1 MRKTGRH
8 TFVIDGNYFLFRTL
22 YVLPRKSKKTEMLAT
37 DEDAIVFMRKLA
49 TDFAYQIRLFEG
61 LIDKVVWTID
71 SRSWRKDFYP
81 DAEYKGNRKQDS
93 SINWKNFSK
102 VTEEFTQLLIKQGVI
117 YSKVNGAEGDDLM
130 YAWNTESL
138 ANDKSVIMFTGDK
151 DLVQLVNRSKN
162 NNTHTILFSPA
173 HKKLYTYQGFS
184 EWMDSQTEE
193 EQSDDIFDVL
203 KVSASPEA
211 QSKKLLSSII
221 AKKKVSVIEVDPEEF
236 RFRKVLTGDSGDNVP
251 PAYWH
256 TSTTNGKTRRYGVS
270 ESKATAIIDEFKLKH
285 GTLSHMYLYE
295 DGYITDLANIL
306 IKHMKAKHMSREQII
321 TNLKSNVNLMVLSSH
336 TIPEGILDE
345 MFKSVESQ
353 INVNELVLPNVSTMK
368 KIVEGTKYDGDDNS
382 AFKAS
387 FFKGESDDD
396 ADNMSFITNKK
407 TKGKIF

>member
-117 YSKVNGAEGDDLM
+117 YSKINGAEGDDLM

-138 ANDKSVIMFTGDK
+138 ANDKSVIMFTGDR
-151 DLVQLVNRSKN
+151 DLVQLVNRSQTN
-162 NNTHTILFSPA
+162 STHTILFSPA
-173 HKKLYTYQGFS
+173 HKKMYTYQGFS
-184 EWMDSQTEE
+184 EWLTTEDE
-193 EQSDDIFDVL
+193 VSSKDIFDVL

-256 TSTTNGKTRRYGVS
+256 TSTKNGKTRRYGVS
-270 ESKATAIIDEFKLKH
+270 EGKATAIIDEFKLKH

-306 IKHMKAKHMSREQII
+306 IRHMKAKHMSREQII

>member
-22 YVLPRKSKKTEMLAT
+22 YVLPRKSKKAEMLGT

-49 TDFAYQIRLFEG
+49 TDFAYQIRLFDG

-81 DAEYKGNRKQDS
+81 DAEYKGNRKQDT

-117 YSKVNGAEGDDLM
+117 YSKIDGAEGDDLM

-138 ANDKSVIMFTGDK
+138 ANDKSVIMFTGDR
-151 DLVQLVNRSKN
+151 DLVQLVNRSKTN
-162 NNTHTILFSPA
+162 STHTILFSPA
-173 HKKLYTYQGFS
+173 HKKMYTYQGFS
-184 EWMDSQTEE
+184 EWLITKEDETSK
-193 EQSDDIFDVL
+193 DIFDVL
-203 KVSASPEA
+203 KSSSSAES
-211 QSKKLLSSII
+211 QSKKLLSNII
-221 AKKKVSVIEVDPEEF
+221 SKKKVSIIEVDPEEF

-256 TSTTNGKTRRYGVS
+256 ISKSKNGKSRRY
-270 ESKATAIIDEFKLKH
+270 KATAIINEFKEKH

-306 IKHMKAKHMSREQII
+306 IRHMKAKHMSREQII
-321 TNLKSNVNLMVLSSH
+321 INLKSNVNLMVLSSH

-353 INVNELVLPNVSTMK
+353 ININELVLPNVSTMK

-387 FFKGESDDD
+387 FFKGDDSDDNTD
-396 ADNMSFITNKK
+396 MSFITNKK

>member
-22 YVLPRKSKKTEMLAT
+22 YVLPRKSKKSEMLGT
-37 DEDAIVFMRKLA
+37 DEDATVFMRKLA

-93 SINWKNFSK
+93 SINWANFSK

-151 DLVQLVNRSKN
+151 DLVQLVNRSQN

-184 EWMDSQTEE
+184 EWLTTEE
-193 EQSDDIFDVL
+193 TETSTDLFDVL
-203 KVSASPEA
+203 KTSSSPES

-221 AKKKVSVIEVDPEEF
+221 SKKKVSVVEVDPEDF

-256 TSTTNGKTRRYGVS
+256 ISTPKNGKPRRYGIS
-270 ESKATAIIDEFKLKH
+270 ETKAGAIIQEFKDKH
-285 GTLSHMYLYE
+285 GSLSHMYLYE

-306 IKHMKAKHMSREQII
+306 IRHMKAKHMSREQII
-321 TNLKSNVNLMVLSSH
+321 SNLKSNVNLMVLSSH

-345 MFKSVESQ
+345 MFQSVESQ
-353 INVNELVLPNVSTMK
+353 ININELVLPNVSTMK
-368 KIVEGTKYDGDDNS
+368 KLVEGTKHDGDDNS

-387 FFKGESDDD
+387 FFKGDSDDSD
-396 ADNMSFITNKK
+396 DMSFITNKT

>member
-22 YVLPRKSKKTEMLAT
+22 YVLPRKSKKAEMLGT
-37 DEDAIVFMRKLA
+37 EEDTKVFMRKLA

-61 LIDKVVWTID
+61 LIDKVVWTQD

-93 SINWKNFSK
+93 SINWANFSK

-117 YSKVNGAEGDDLM
+117 YSKVDGAEGDDLM
-130 YAWNTESL
+130 YAWNTECL
-138 ANDKSVIMFTGDK
+138 ANDKSVIMFTGDR
-151 DLVQLVNRSKN
+151 DLVQLVNKSTN

-184 EWMDSQTEE
+184 EWLTSEE
-193 EQSDDIFDVL
+193 KETSNDLFDVL
-203 KVSASPEA
+203 KVSSSPES

-221 AKKKVSVIEVDPEEF
+221 SKKKVSVVEVDPEEF

-251 PAYWH
+251 PAYWYV
-256 TSTTNGKTRRYGVS
+256 SKPKNGKSRRYGVS
-270 ESKATAIIDEFKLKH
+270 ESKATAIIAEFKEKH
-285 GTLSHMYLYE
+285 GSLSHMYLYE

-306 IKHMKAKHMSREQII
+306 IRHMKAKHMSREQII
-321 TNLKSNVNLMVLSSH
+321 SNLKSNVNLMVLSSH

-345 MFKSVESQ
+345 MFQSVEST
-353 INVNELVLPNVSTMK
+353 ININELALPNISTMK
-368 KIVEGTKYDGDDNS
+368 KIVGGTKYDGDDNS

-387 FFKGESDDD
+387 FFKGDNDNSDD
-396 ADNMSFITNKK
+396 MSFITNKK

>member
-117 YSKVNGAEGDDLM
+117 YSKIDGAEGDDLM

-138 ANDKSVIMFTGDK
+138 ANDKSVIMFTGDR
-151 DLVQLVNRSKN
+151 DLVQLVNRSQIN
-162 NNTHTILFSPA
+162 STHTILFSPA
-173 HKKLYTYQGFS
+173 HKKMYTYQGFS
-184 EWMDSQTEE
+184 EWLTTEDE
-193 EQSDDIFDVL
+193 VSSKDIFDVL

-270 ESKATAIIDEFKLKH
+270 EGKATAIIDEFKLKH

-353 INVNELVLPNVSTMK
+353 ININELVLPNVSTMK

-387 FFKGESDDD
+387 FFKG
-396 ADNMSFITNKK
+396 DNDNDNDMSFITNKK

>member
-22 YVLPRKSKKTEMLAT
+22 YVLPRKSKKTEMLGT
-37 DEDAIVFMRKLA
+37 DEDATVFMRKLA

-81 DAEYKGNRKQDS
+81 DAEYKGNRKPDT
-93 SINWKNFSK
+93 SINWKNFSR
-102 VTEEFTQLLIKQGVI
+102 VTEEFTQLLVKQGVI

-151 DLVQLVNRSKN
+151 DLVQLVNKSQN

-184 EWMDSQTEE
+184 EWLTTEE
-193 EQSDDIFDVL
+193 TETSTDLFDVL
-203 KVSASPEA
+203 KTSSSPES

-221 AKKKVSVIEVDPEEF
+221 SKKKVSVIEVDPEDF

-256 TSTTNGKTRRYGVS
+256 ISTPKNGNPRRYGIS
-270 ESKATAIIDEFKLKH
+270 EAKAGAIIQEFKDKH
-285 GTLSHMYLYE
+285 GSLSHMYLY
-295 DGYITDLANIL
+295 DNGYITDLANIL
-306 IKHMKAKHMSREQII
+306 IRHMKAKHMSREQII
-321 TNLKSNVNLMVLSSH
+321 SNLKSNVNLMVLSSH

-353 INVNELVLPNVSTMK
+353 INVNELIIPNVSTMK
-368 KIVEGTKYDGDDNS
+368 KLVEGTKYDGDDNS

-387 FFKGESDDD
+387 FFKGDSDESDD
-396 ADNMSFITNKK
+396 MSFITNKT

>member
-22 YVLPRKSKKTEMLAT
+22 YVLPRKSKKAEMLGT
-37 DEDAIVFMRKLA
+37 EEDANVFMRKLA

-81 DAEYKGNRKQDS
+81 EAEYKGNRKQDS
-93 SINWKNFSK
+93 SINWANFSK

-117 YSKVNGAEGDDLM
+117 YSKVDGAEGDDLM
-130 YAWNTESL
+130 YAWNTECL
-138 ANDKSVIMFTGDK
+138 ANNKSVIMFTGDR
-151 DLVQLVNRSKN
+151 DLVQLVNKSQS

-184 EWMDSQTEE
+184 EWLTEE
-193 EQSDDIFDVL
+193 SKEESTDLFDVL
-203 KVSASPEA
+203 KVSSSPEA
-211 QSKKLLSSII
+211 QSKKLLSSVIS
-221 AKKKVSVIEVDPEEF
+221 KKKVSVVEVDPEEF

-256 TSTTNGKTRRYGVS
+256 ISTPKNGKPRRYGIS
-270 ESKATAIIDEFKLKH
+270 EAKASAIITEFKEKH
-285 GTLSHMYLYE
+285 GTLSHMYLYD

-306 IKHMKAKHMSREQII
+306 IRHMKAKHMSREQII
-321 TNLKSNVNLMVLSSH
+321 SNLKSNVNLMVLSSH

-345 MFKSVESQ
+345 MFQSVESQ
-353 INVNELVLPNVSTMK
+353 ININELVLPNVSTMK
-368 KIVEGTKYDGDDNS
+368 RLVAGTKYDTDDNS
-382 AFKAS
+382 AIKSAI
-387 FFKGESDDD
+387 FKGDKDEDSSDF
-396 ADNMSFITNKK
+396 SFITNKK
-407 TKGKIF
+407 SKGKIF

>member
-117 YSKVNGAEGDDLM
+117 YSKINGAEGDDLM

-138 ANDKSVIMFTGDK
+138 ANDKSVIMFTGDR
-151 DLVQLVNRSKN
+151 DLVQLVNRSKTN
-162 NNTHTILFSPA
+162 STHTILFSPA
-173 HKKLYTYQGFS
+173 HKKMYTYQGFS
-184 EWMDSQTEE
+184 EWLTTEE
-193 EQSDDIFDVL
+193 EVSSKDIFDVL
-203 KVSASPEA
+203 KVSSSPEA

-270 ESKATAIIDEFKLKH
+270 EGKATAIIDEFKLKH

-353 INVNELVLPNVSTMK
+353 ININELVLPNVSTMK

-387 FFKGESDDD
+387 FFKGDSDDD
-396 ADNMSFITNKK
+396 NDDMSFITNKK

>member
-22 YVLPRKSKKTEMLAT
+22 YVLPRKSKKSEMLGT
-37 DEDAIVFMRKLA
+37 DEDATVFMRKLA

-81 DAEYKGNRKQDS
+81 EAEYKGNRKQDS
-93 SINWKNFSK
+93 SINWANFSK

-117 YSKVNGAEGDDLM
+117 YSKVDGAEGDDLM

-151 DLVQLVNRSKN
+151 DLVQLVNKNKN

-184 EWMDSQTEE
+184 EWLTTEE
-193 EQSDDIFDVL
+193 KETSTDLFDVL
-203 KVSASPEA
+203 KTSSSPES

-221 AKKKVSVIEVDPEEF
+221 SKKKVSVVEVDPEDF

-256 TSTTNGKTRRYGVS
+256 ISTPKNGNPRRYGIS
-270 ESKATAIIDEFKLKH
+270 EAKAGSIIQEFKDKH
-285 GTLSHMYLYE
+285 GSLSHMYLYE

-306 IKHMKAKHMSREQII
+306 IRHMKAKHMSREQII
-321 TNLKSNVNLMVLSSH
+321 SNIKSNVNLMVLSSH

-345 MFKSVESQ
+345 MFSSVESQ
-353 INVNELVLPNVSTMK
+353 ININELVLPNISTMK
-368 KIVEGTKYDGDDNS
+368 KIVEGTKHDGDDNS

-387 FFKGESDDD
+387 FFKGDNDNSDD
-396 ADNMSFITNKK
+396 MSFITNKK

>member
-22 YVLPRKSKKTEMLAT
+22 YVLPRKSKKAEMLGT

-49 TDFAYQIRLFEG
+49 TDFAYQIRLFDG

-81 DAEYKGNRKQDS
+81 DAEYKGNRKQDT

-117 YSKVNGAEGDDLM
+117 YSKIDGAEGDDLM

-138 ANDKSVIMFTGDK
+138 ANDKSVIMFTGDR
-151 DLVQLVNRSKN
+151 DLVQLVNRSKTN
-162 NNTHTILFSPA
+162 STHTILFSPA
-173 HKKLYTYQGFS
+173 HKKMYTYQGFS
-184 EWMDSQTEE
+184 EWLITKEDETSK
-193 EQSDDIFDVL
+193 DIFDVL
-203 KVSASPEA
+203 KSSSSAES
-211 QSKKLLSSII
+211 QSKKLLSNII
-221 AKKKVSVIEVDPEEF
+221 SKKKVSIIEVDPEEF

-256 TSTTNGKTRRYGVS
+256 ISKSKNGKSRRYGIS
-270 ESKATAIIDEFKLKH
+270 EGKATAIINEFKEKH

-306 IKHMKAKHMSREQII
+306 IRHMKAKHMSREQII
-321 TNLKSNVNLMVLSSH
+321 INLKSNVNLMVLSSH

-353 INVNELVLPNVSTMK
+353 ININELVLPNVSTMK

-387 FFKGESDDD
+387 FFKGDDSDDNTD
-396 ADNMSFITNKK
+396 MSFITNKK

>member
-22 YVLPRKSKKTEMLAT
+22 YVLPRKSKKTEMLGT
-37 DEDAIVFMRKLA
+37 DEDATVFMRKLA

-81 DAEYKGNRKQDS
+81 EAEYKGNRKQDS
-93 SINWKNFSK
+93 SINWANFSK

-151 DLVQLVNRSKN
+151 DLVQLVNKSKN

-184 EWMDSQTEE
+184 EWLTTEE
-193 EQSDDIFDVL
+193 KETTTDLFDVL
-203 KVSASPEA
+203 KESSTPES

-221 AKKKVSVIEVDPEEF
+221 SKKKVSVVEVDPEDF

-256 TSTTNGKTRRYGVS
+256 ISAPKNGKPRRYGIS
-270 ESKATAIIDEFKLKH
+270 EAKASAIIQEFKDKH
-285 GTLSHMYLYE
+285 GSLSHMYLYDE
-295 DGYITDLANIL
+295 GYITDLANIL
-306 IKHMKAKHMSREQII
+306 IRHMKAKHMSREQII
-321 TNLKSNVNLMVLSSH
+321 SNLKSNVNLMVLSSH

-345 MFKSVESQ
+345 MFQSVESQ
-353 INVNELVLPNVSTMK
+353 ININELVLPNVSTMK

-387 FFKGESDDD
+387 FFKGDNDDSDD
-396 ADNMSFITNKK
+396 MSFITNKT

>member
-22 YVLPRKSKKTEMLAT
+22 YVLPRKSKKTEMLGT
-37 DEDAIVFMRKLA
+37 DEDATVFMRKLA

-81 DAEYKGNRKQDS
+81 EAEYKGNRKQDS
-93 SINWKNFSK
+93 SINWANFSK

-184 EWMDSQTEE
+184 EWLTTEE
-193 EQSDDIFDVL
+193 KETSTDLFDVL
-203 KVSASPEA
+203 KTSSSPES

-221 AKKKVSVIEVDPEEF
+221 SKKKVSVVEVDPEDF

-256 TSTTNGKTRRYGVS
+256 ISTPKNGNPRRYGIS
-270 ESKATAIIDEFKLKH
+270 EAKAGAIIQEFKDKH
-285 GTLSHMYLYE
+285 GSLSHMYLYDE
-295 DGYITDLANIL
+295 GYITDLANIL
-306 IKHMKAKHMSREQII
+306 IRHMKAKHMSREQII
-321 TNLKSNVNLMVLSSH
+321 SNLKSNVNLMVLSSH

-345 MFKSVESQ
+345 MFQSVESQ
-353 INVNELVLPNVSTMK
+353 ININELVLPNVSTMK

-387 FFKGESDDD
+387 FFKGDSDDS
-396 ADNMSFITNKK
+396 ADMSFITNKT